1 MNRLSELCLGVF
13 LSVATLLSAGCS
25 SQYGLVMSSTK
36 ELVNQG
42 ASSPELAAKGYRKVL
57 LIPSSTGQF
66 SDHAELVTR
75 WDTTLLKAGMVPM
88 SSIHAAVMRSAATQI
103 ESAAGQESLTQAL
116 KAIRDAGTD
125 VVVGITRLEW
135 SAEEKPSRF
144 FILDESTE
152 QTSFQEVEA
161 IEYSSWTGPKHSF
174 NSPVLTFAAKIVD
187 VATTE
192 ILGTIQIQAAANWSL
207 PGDYSATLTLEDDQW
222 VATEASFDYSDKIW
236 IPGAKKATED
246 RILQL
251 IVDTLPASAGEEK
264 GPAAPETQPS
274 STSSSTPETTG
285 TTANE

>member
-1 MNRLSELCLGVF
+1 MYRFSKWCPSLF
-13 LSVATLLSAGCS
+13 LSFATLLSTGCS

-42 ASSPELAAKGYRKVL
+42 ASSPELAGKSYRDAL
-57 LIPSSTGQF
+57 LIPPTAGQF
-66 SDHAELVTR
+66 VDYADLVTR
-75 WDTTLLKAGMVPM
+75 WDTTVLKAGMVPM
-88 SSIHAAVMRSAATQI
+88 SSIHSAILRSAATKI
-103 ESAAGQESLTQAL
+103 ESAAGQQSLTQAL

-125 VVVGITRLEW
+125 VAVGIVRLEW
-135 SAEEKPSRF
+135 SEEEKPSRF

-174 NSPVLTFAAKIVD
+174 NSPVLTFTAKIVD
-187 VATTE
+187 VATTQ

-264 GPAAPETQPS
+264 GPVAPETQP
-274 STSSSTPETTG
+274 SSTPETTG
-285 TTANE
+285 TTGNE